1 MRQIIILTFL
11 ILFCSSFIRF
21 NNVSFQINLKIGSEN
36 VTDLNKLKIKLVN
49 SNRDNFKIQIK
60 GNTLEIEPFLDSA
73 ELKITYDNVEFE
85 TSMHT
90 FLDYKKINSL
100 DLNIL
105 TQKEIEQKYSDTS
118 IYKNVYQAHTILAK
132 PIGHGEFFFI
142 ESYTE
147 ISVNRDTNNKN

>member
-1 MRQIIILTFL
+1 M
-11 ILFCSSFIRF
+11 
-21 NNVSFQINLKIGSEN
+21 
-36 VTDLNKLKIKLVN
+36 DLNKLKIKLVN

-73 ELKITYDNVEFE
+73 ELKITYDNLEFE
-85 TSMHT
+85 TGMHT

-132 PIGHGEFFFI
+132 PIGHGEIFFI